1 MNHYFSNLAAMLTN
15 KENTESNFATI
26 LNILPDE
33 NYNHSFHLINH
44 TNYNEICKI
53 ILNLKSDYDNI
64 PLQYLNF
71 FTEHITSPMMH
82 IINTWIDQ
90 DIFQQQCKIS
100 RIFLIPKTD
109 NPTSIKDYQQIS
121 VLSVLSKVYKHVI
134 LNQFCSFI
142 ETQNLYNTN
151 QSGFCKGHSTN
162 MLLLKLRDNIRTANN
177 RSEVTLSVL
186 IDYSKSFD
194 TIDHCILLE
203 KLQNMN
209 FAKNTI
215 KIICSYL
222 IFTNRGQ
229 EINPIVY
236 FFSVPQ
242 GSILGPVLFNLYVAE
257 LADHSYFTIIQYAV
271 TPLCIDIARFLLL
284 L

>member
-134 LNQFCSFI
+134 LNHLCSFI

-162 MLLLKLRDNIRTANN
+162 MLLLKLRDNIRTAKN

-203 KLQNMN
+203 KLQNMS

-229 EINPIVY
+229 EINPIAY

>member
-71 FTEHITSPMMH
+71 FTEHMTSPMMH

-134 LNQFCSFI
+134 LNHLCSFI

-162 MLLLKLRDNIRTANN
+162 MLLLKLRDNIRTAKN

-215 KIICSYL
+215 
-222 IFTNRGQ
+222 
-229 EINPIVY
+229 
-236 FFSVPQ
+236 
-242 GSILGPVLFNLYVAE
+242 
-257 LADHSYFTIIQYAV
+257 
-271 TPLCIDIARFLLL
+271 
-284 L
+284 

>member
-71 FTEHITSPMMH
+71 FTEHMTSPMMH

-121 VLSVLSKVYKHVI
+121 VLSVFSKVYKHVI
-134 LNQFCSFI
+134 LNQLCSFI
-142 ETQNLYNTN
+142 ETQNLYNIN
-151 QSGFCKGHSTN
+151 ESGFRKGHSTN
-162 MLLLKLRDNIRTANN
+162 TLLLKLRDDIRTAMN
-177 RSEVTLSVL
+177 RSEVTLSIL
-186 IDYSKSFD
+186 IDYSKAFD
-194 TIDHCILLE
+194 TIDHCILLK

-215 KIICSYL
+215 NL
-222 IFTNRGQ
+222 FFIFT
-229 EINPIVY
+229 
-236 FFSVPQ
+236 
-242 GSILGPVLFNLYVAE
+242 
-257 LADHSYFTIIQYAV
+257 
-271 TPLCIDIARFLLL
+271 
-284 L
+284 